1 MSRLRNGQTTE
12 NDVAQMTIIVEF
24 ETHDGREEQFLVLLR
39 DHALR
44 TRQEESGCLCFDV
57 IKPLGDDRAPLPNR
71 IVLNEVYADEAA
83 VAAHERNPRLPD
95 FRAAT
100 APLLKSRRL
109 ILGKVLDGLTQEGL
123 TPDELNASN
132 DR

>member
-1 MSRLRNGQTTE
+1 VT
-12 NDVAQMTIIVEF
+12 QMTIIVEF
-24 ETHDGREEQFLVLLR
+24 ETHDGREEQFLALLR

-44 TRQEESGCLCFDV
+44 TRHEEAGCLRFDV
-57 IKPLGDDRAPLPNR
+57 IKPLGEDRATVPNR

-83 VAAHERNPRLPD
+83 VAAHERNPRLPE

-109 ILGKVLDGLTQEGL
+109 MLGKVLDGFAQAGL
-123 TPDELNASN
+123 TPDQLNASN